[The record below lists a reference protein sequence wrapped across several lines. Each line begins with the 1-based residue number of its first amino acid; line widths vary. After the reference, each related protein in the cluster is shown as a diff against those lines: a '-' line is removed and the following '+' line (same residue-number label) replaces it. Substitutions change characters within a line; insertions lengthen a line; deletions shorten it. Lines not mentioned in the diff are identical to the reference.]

1 MQGHAAA
8 NLMPVVA
15 ANRIGTE
22 TVTPCEANGNQSSA
36 LNFYGSSFI
45 ADATGELVACAG
57 CDTEEIIY
65 AAFDL
70 GALKKDRLSWGLF
83 RDRRPETYPRKGGL
97 LLSEISNADNQYIL
111 LLCGLFGGFIFLLR
125 EAKGTMGFSA
135 LLSRFCKSERM
146 VMLTSVFMGI
156 IIFVD
161 DYLNI
166 MTVGTCMILYLP
178 RKKMTFTRY
187 VELFFAGF
195 ADILPVLAIL
205 LASFMIKTACGEMG
219 LSEYVIN
226 LCVPYMNGATVLS
239 SATCEIDNM
248 SHAVSQ
254 LPYVLISAILATAGF
269 LIAGIMGL

>member
-70 GALKKDRLSWGLF
+70 DALKKDR
-83 RDRRPETYPRKGGL
+83 
-97 LLSEISNADNQYIL
+97 LSEISNADNQYIL

>member
-1 MQGHAAA
+1 MEYGMLCLVPPAAM
-8 NLMPVVA
+8 L
-15 ANRIGTE
+15 
-22 TVTPCEANGNQSSA
+22 
-36 LNFYGSSFI
+36 LF
-45 ADATGELVACAG
+45 
-57 CDTEEIIY
+57 
-65 AAFDL
+65 
-70 GALKKDRLSWGLF
+70 ALKTKKSFAALIFGTLIAYIIMYQANFIEPWCD
-83 RDRRPETYPRKGGL
+83 L

-161 DYLNI
+161 VYLNI

-226 LCVPYMNGATVLS
+226 LCVPYMNDATVLS